1 MHEQVRCLWK
11 LPCLNTV
18 GRTDISLLTND
29 VLCMHV
35 RTMPEVEGKRSHS
48 CSSSLKDHFNSC
60 LHLQAIWINM
70 FYPLREGL
78 DFTKEMTMGRK
89 ETTPLAS

>member
-1 MHEQVRCLWK
+1 M
-11 LPCLNTV
+11 NTV
-18 GRTDISLLTND
+18 GRTGISLLTNG

-35 RTMPEVEGKRSHS
+35 RAMPEVEGKRSCS
-48 CSSSLKDHFNSC
+48 CSNSLKGHFDSC

-78 DFTKEMTMGRK
+78 HFTKEMTMGRK